1 VALYQPTNIFPS
13 SFAGVGGGVVD
24 VTQPLTVSWQGQR
37 PPPHTPPPAYKIKI
51 YETPTASKLVYNSDR
66 VNLQHPFYGMTSTG
80 DVNYFQVT
88 IPANRLINLSNGFSS
103 GYKMLITQW
112 WNGGSIQ
119 QLSPSFFLT
128 RTNPAVTVS
137 VPATVTSRSV
147 TFTGSYT
154 QAQGDTLDWFRWELA
169 LQDDP
174 ESPIEDSGYIYGTED
189 IQVTYDGLFT
199 NTAYSVRLTIQTEN
213 GVQATTGWQNF
224 TAQYDVSDMKG
235 YVDAC
240 VSPLEGVIIQ
250 WPRISYINGKP
261 SGPHQLT
268 GGQLRLPA
276 GSSITWDERNGEP
289 MNIPTPWSLAWSG
302 IVPLTG
308 TSPVW
313 RITGDGH
320 TLSLSIEPH
329 LISLILDGAVLASVE
344 IPHLLVDYTIRMV
357 LTPRELHMYYPV
369 QEGGLYP
376 SSVLFPSATLYPMGG
391 DVSWERFT
399 YPLTWVQ
406 PDIES
411 ITLYG
416 EQRCDYI
423 MVSGGEVSGALLG
436 DLLTNFEFE
445 PSWTLDTWFLATFN
459 GTGINGGN
467 ITPSGDS
474 ITGAAVYRLK
484 KGDRRLQLVA
494 NVGIGSS
501 TLVDEGFR
509 NQSTYT
515 YYVFVLGTNT
525 YVSAPLISNPV
536 TPMFWNWTVLDCSVD
551 SNGTY
556 HLEEAHLFRN
566 SVSTDSISNNN
577 APSMLQN
584 FTPYPLRQP
593 SSYNF
598 KSSTLTGYI
607 GRVDMKLNQYI
618 DTVDMAEALYNLSVS
633 NNPKFL
639 RDRKG
644 NLWRIQTNAAVSMQT
659 GDTMVPQPY
668 FGSFP
673 WAEVGAA
680 GGIPLN
686 CPPGDGAWDS
696 TTGQEP
702 DSGETVTKIVVTAP
716 FGSTVTLTN
725 GQESYTEVC
734 YGYITY
740 QPATPGDWTVTA
752 MRDGS
757 SASETITMAE
767 GVTYYVGLV
776 ITEVYATLIIA
787 APSGTVITVSQG
799 SEFEETKVVP

>member
-1 VALYQPTNIFPS
+1 MALYQPTNIFPS

-24 VTQPLTVSWQGQR
+24 VTQPLTVSWQVNGSSAM
-37 PPPHTPPPAYKIKI
+37 TAYQIKI
-51 YETPTASKLVYNSDR
+51 YENTTASKLVYNSDR

-88 IPANRLINLSNGFSS
+88 IPANQLTNLSNGFSS

-680 GGIPLN
+680 DGISII
-686 CPPGDGAWDS
+686 CQPGDGAWDS

>member
-1 VALYQPTNIFPS
+1 MALYQPTNIFPS

-24 VTQPLTVSWQGQR
+24 VTQPLTVSWQVNGSSAM
-37 PPPHTPPPAYKIKI
+37 TAYQIKI
-51 YETPTASKLVYNSDR
+51 YENTTASKLVYNSDR

-668 FGSFP
+668 LGSFP

-680 GGIPLN
+680 DGISII
-686 CPPGDGAWDS
+686 CQPGDGAWDS

>member
-1 VALYQPTNIFPS
+1 MALYQPTNIFPS

-24 VTQPLTVSWQGQR
+24 VTQPLTVSWQVNGSSAM
-37 PPPHTPPPAYKIKI
+37 TAYQIKI
-51 YETPTASKLVYNSDR
+51 YENTTASKLVYNSDR

-88 IPANRLINLSNGFSS
+88 IPANQLTNLSNGFSS

-607 GRVDMKLNQYI
+607 GRLDMKLNQYI

-680 GGIPLN
+680 DGISII
-686 CPPGDGAWDS
+686 CQPGDGAWDS

>member
-1 VALYQPTNIFPS
+1 MALYQPTNIFPS

-24 VTQPLTVSWQGQR
+24 VTQPLTVSWQVNGSSAM
-37 PPPHTPPPAYKIKI
+37 TAYQIKI
-51 YETPTASKLVYNSDR
+51 YENTTASKLVYNSDR

-88 IPANRLINLSNGFSS
+88 TPANQLTNLSNGFSS

-445 PSWTLDTWFLATFN
+445 PSWTLDTWFLAIFN

-680 GGIPLN
+680 DGISII
-686 CPPGDGAWDS
+686 CQPGDGAWDS

>member
-1 VALYQPTNIFPS
+1 MALYQPTNIFPS

-24 VTQPLTVSWQGQR
+24 VTQPLTVSWQVNGSSAM
-37 PPPHTPPPAYKIKI
+37 TAYQIKI
-51 YETPTASKLVYNSDR
+51 YENTTASKLVYNSDR

-618 DTVDMAEALYNLSVS
+618 DTVDNKFIHHPFLSV
-633 NNPKFL
+633 
-639 RDRKG
+639 
-644 NLWRIQTNAAVSMQT
+644 
-659 GDTMVPQPY
+659 Y
-668 FGSFP
+668 H
-673 WAEVGAA
+673 
-680 GGIPLN
+680 
-686 CPPGDGAWDS
+686 
-696 TTGQEP
+696 
-702 DSGETVTKIVVTAP
+702 
-716 FGSTVTLTN
+716 
-725 GQESYTEVC
+725 
-734 YGYITY
+734 
-740 QPATPGDWTVTA
+740 
-752 MRDGS
+752 
-757 SASETITMAE
+757 
-767 GVTYYVGLV
+767 
-776 ITEVYATLIIA
+776 IIIC
-787 APSGTVITVSQG
+787 S
-799 SEFEETKVVP
+799 

>member
-1 VALYQPTNIFPS
+1 MALYQPTNIFPS

-24 VTQPLTVSWQGQR
+24 VTQPLTVSWQVNGSSAM
-37 PPPHTPPPAYKIKI
+37 TAYQIKI
-51 YETPTASKLVYNSDR
+51 YENTTASKLVYNSDR

-88 IPANRLINLSNGFSS
+88 IPANQLTNLSNGFSS

-445 PSWTLDTWFLATFN
+445 PSWTLDTWFLAIFN

-607 GRVDMKLNQYI
+607 GRLDMKLNQYI

-680 GGIPLN
+680 DGISII
-686 CPPGDGAWDS
+686 CQPGDGAWDS

>member
-1 VALYQPTNIFPS
+1 MALYQPTNIFPS

-24 VTQPLTVSWQGQR
+24 VTQPLTVSWQVNGSSAM
-37 PPPHTPPPAYKIKI
+37 TAYQIKI
-51 YETPTASKLVYNSDR
+51 YENTTASKLVYNSDR

-88 IPANRLINLSNGFSS
+88 IPANQLTNLSNGFSS

-644 NLWRIQTNAAVSMQT
+644 NLWRIQTIAAVSMQT

-680 GGIPLN
+680 DGISII
-686 CPPGDGAWDS
+686 CQPGDGAWDS

>member
-1 VALYQPTNIFPS
+1 MALYQPTNIFPS

-24 VTQPLTVSWQGQR
+24 VTQPLTVSWQVNGSSAM
-37 PPPHTPPPAYKIKI
+37 TAYQIKI
-51 YETPTASKLVYNSDR
+51 YENTTASKLVYNSDR

-289 MNIPTPWSLAWSG
+289 MNTPTPWSLAWSG

-680 GGIPLN
+680 DGISII
-686 CPPGDGAWDS
+686 CQPGDGAWDS

>member
-1 VALYQPTNIFPS
+1 MALYQPTNIFPS

-24 VTQPLTVSWQGQR
+24 VTQPLTVSWQVNGSSAM
-37 PPPHTPPPAYKIKI
+37 TAYQIKI
-51 YETPTASKLVYNSDR
+51 YENTTASKLVYNSDR

-88 IPANRLINLSNGFSS
+88 IPANQLTNLSNGFSS

-525 YVSAPLISNPV
+525 YVSAPLISNQV

-680 GGIPLN
+680 DGISII
-686 CPPGDGAWDS
+686 CQPGDGAWDS

>member
-1 VALYQPTNIFPS
+1 MALYQPTNIFPS

-24 VTQPLTVSWQGQR
+24 VTQPLTVSWQVNGSSAM
-37 PPPHTPPPAYKIKI
+37 TAYQIKI
-51 YETPTASKLVYNSDR
+51 YENTTASKLVYNSDR

-88 IPANRLINLSNGFSS
+88 IPANQLTNLSNGFSS

-313 RITGDGH
+313 RITGDGD

-445 PSWTLDTWFLATFN
+445 PSWTLDTWFLAIFN

-607 GRVDMKLNQYI
+607 GRLDMKLNQYI

-680 GGIPLN
+680 DGISII
-686 CPPGDGAWDS
+686 CQPGDGAWDS

>member
-1 VALYQPTNIFPS
+1 MALYQPTNIFPS

-24 VTQPLTVSWQGQR
+24 VTQPLTVSWQVNGSSAM
-37 PPPHTPPPAYKIKI
+37 TAYQIKI
-51 YETPTASKLVYNSDR
+51 YENTTASKLVYNSDR

-593 SSYNF
+593 SSQL
-598 KSSTLTGYI
+598 LTG
-607 GRVDMKLNQYI
+607 DL
-618 DTVDMAEALYNLSVS
+618 
-633 NNPKFL
+633 
-639 RDRKG
+639 
-644 NLWRIQTNAAVSMQT
+644 
-659 GDTMVPQPY
+659 
-668 FGSFP
+668 
-673 WAEVGAA
+673 
-680 GGIPLN
+680 
-686 CPPGDGAWDS
+686 
-696 TTGQEP
+696 
-702 DSGETVTKIVVTAP
+702 
-716 FGSTVTLTN
+716 
-725 GQESYTEVC
+725 
-734 YGYITY
+734 
-740 QPATPGDWTVTA
+740 
-752 MRDGS
+752 
-757 SASETITMAE
+757 
-767 GVTYYVGLV
+767 LV
-776 ITEVYATLIIA
+776 MI
-787 APSGTVITVSQG
+787 
-799 SEFEETKVVP
+799 

>member
-24 VTQPLTVSWQGQR
+24 VTQPLTVSWQVNGSSAM
-37 PPPHTPPPAYKIKI
+37 TAYQIKI
-51 YETPTASKLVYNSDR
+51 YENTTASKLVYNSDR

-88 IPANRLINLSNGFSS
+88 IPANQLTNLSNGFSS

-525 YVSAPLISNPV
+525 YVSAPLISNQV

-680 GGIPLN
+680 DGISII
-686 CPPGDGAWDS
+686 CQPGDGAWDS

>member
-1 VALYQPTNIFPS
+1 MALYQPTNIFPS

-24 VTQPLTVSWQGQR
+24 VTQPLTVSWQVNGSSAM
-37 PPPHTPPPAYKIKI
+37 TAYQIKI
-51 YETPTASKLVYNSDR
+51 YENTTASKLVYNSDR

-644 NLWRIQTNAAVSMQT
+644 NLWRIHTNAAVSMQT

-680 GGIPLN
+680 DGISII
-686 CPPGDGAWDS
+686 CQPGDGAWDS

>member
-1 VALYQPTNIFPS
+1 MALYQPTNIFPS

-24 VTQPLTVSWQGQR
+24 VTQPLTVSWQVNGSSAM
-37 PPPHTPPPAYKIKI
+37 TAYQIKI
-51 YETPTASKLVYNSDR
+51 YENTTASKLVYNSDR

-474 ITGAAVYRLK
+474 ITCAAVYRLK

-680 GGIPLN
+680 DGISII
-686 CPPGDGAWDS
+686 CQPGDGAWDS

>member
-1 VALYQPTNIFPS
+1 MALYQPTNIFPS

-24 VTQPLTVSWQGQR
+24 VTQPLTVSWQVNGSSAM
-37 PPPHTPPPAYKIKI
+37 TAYQIKI
-51 YETPTASKLVYNSDR
+51 YENTTASKLVYNSDR

-344 IPHLLVDYTIRMV
+344 IPHLVVDYTIRMV

-680 GGIPLN
+680 DGISII
-686 CPPGDGAWDS
+686 CQPGDGAWDS